1 MTQWKP
7 WIHGLAGASATLLA
21 GGAQAV
27 QYDIGDTQI
36 NVGGYLRQ
44 YVSTNLS
51 DNKDLR
57 GDDQF
62 DVSMLR
68 SVVQLNAD
76 TQVGPLFFKAIGRI
90 ARERLTSYSED
101 LEDEHNARF
110 GGAPF
115 FVPRKTDFND
125 QYNEQELREFYVAFD
140 LGERLGFT
148 VGRQQVVWGESD
160 FFQAMDIVQGYDF
173 RWRAF
178 LEPEN
183 EDTRRPLAMINGQ
196 VKVPELNGT
205 LQVLLRPGGW
215 GRDYDIGSL
224 YDTFG
229 GRWAPQKDKGTDIL
243 SFLRYNYNH
252 SDGDVEDTTWGLR
265 WSGLAGPV
273 QYTLNYL
280 RWFGTDP
287 VVDSIWNPTANM
299 DDLKGLWGSLYFP
312 KLSTYGFTASGY
324 VEPVDAVFSTE
335 IAYTKDKPY
344 NLLGSPDNCPFGG
357 TGCGGTLAG
366 QPLPS
371 LGGVSD
377 HDTVRAMV
385 RMDKQLRTEGLLG
398 TARPSL
404 FSVQVFDTWLLGY
417 DKRSVG
423 DPLAIVDGPGHA
435 AIKKEHS
442 TVATAILAMNYRY
455 DTINPTFAAGWDPS
469 NNGGFFIP
477 SVDLVYGE
485 HWRIRFE
492 ADLFFHDGDSK
503 FNSGNPWTAS
513 TDTHLFGYFAN
524 NNQLLMRAT
533 YQF

>member
-1 MTQWKP
+1 MRLHIDKRYWAVAP
-7 WIHGLAGASATLLA
+7 LTLLA
-21 GGAQAV
+21 VTGRAAQFEL
-27 QYDIGDTQI
+27 GDVDM

-44 YVSTNLS
+44 YVSVNLS
-51 DNKDLR
+51 DNKDLS
-57 GDDQF
+57 GEDTF

-68 SVVQLNAD
+68 SVLQLNAD

-90 ARERLTSYSED
+90 AREPLTSYSED
-101 LEDEHNARF
+101 LEDQHDARF

-115 FVPRKTDFND
+115 FVSRRTDFND
-125 QYNEQELREFYVAFD
+125 QYNEDELREFYVAFD
-140 LGERLGFT
+140 VGERLGFT
-148 VGRQQVVWGESD
+148 IGRQQVVWGETD
-160 FFQAMDIVQGYDF
+160 FFQAMDIVHGYDF

-183 EDTRRPLAMINGQ
+183 EDTRRPLAMVNAKL
-196 VKVPELNGT
+196 KVPELNGT
-205 LQVLLRPGGW
+205 LQLLLRPGGW
-215 GRDYDIGSL
+215 GRDHDIGSL

-229 GRWAPQKDKGTDIL
+229 GRWAPQKDRGTDIL
-243 SFLRYNYNH
+243 AFLRYNYEH

-287 VVDSIWNPTANM
+287 VIDSRWNPTAGM
-299 DDLKGLWGSLYFP
+299 GDLKGLWGSLYFP
-312 KLSTYGFTASGY
+312 KLSTYGFTASAY

-335 IAYTKDKPY
+335 VAYTKDKPY
-344 NLLGSPDNCPFGG
+344 NLLGSPANCFDPLNPL
-357 TGCGGTLAG
+357 TC

-371 LGGVSD
+371 LGGVTD
-377 HDTVRAMV
+377 RDTIRAMV
-385 RMDKQLRTEGLLG
+385 RMDKQVRTQGLLG

-417 DKRSVG
+417 DPRSNG

-435 AIKKEHS
+435 AVKKEHS
-442 TVATAILAMNYRY
+442 TVATAILALNYKY

-503 FNSGNPWTAS
+503 FRSGDPWTAS
-513 TDTHLFGYFAN
+513 ADTHLFGYFAN
-524 NNQLLMRAT
+524 NNQFLMRAT

>member
-1 MTQWKP
+1 MKKIIKP
-7 WIHGLAGASATLLA
+7 TLLAAPVALLAGAASA
-21 GGAQAV
+21 AQFEV
-27 QYDIGDTQI
+27 GDARF

-51 DNKDLR
+51 DNKDLS
-57 GDDQF
+57 GDQKF
-62 DVSMLR
+62 DISMLR
-68 SVVQLNAD
+68 SVVQVNAD
-76 TQVGPLFFKAIGRI
+76 AQLGDVFVKAIGRV
-90 ARERLTSYSED
+90 AREPLTSYSED
-101 LEDEHNARF
+101 LEDLHNARF

-115 FVPRKTDFND
+115 FVSRKTDFND
-125 QYNEQELREFYVAFD
+125 QYNEDELREFYIAFP
-140 LGERLGFT
+140 LGKRLDFT
-148 VGRQQVVWGESD
+148 IGRQQVVWGETD

-196 VKVPELNGT
+196 IKVPELDGT

-215 GRDYDIGSL
+215 GRDHDIGSL

-229 GRWAPQKDKGTDIL
+229 GRWAPQKDRGTDIPA
-243 SFLRYNYNH
+243 FLRYNYNH

-287 VVDSIWNPTANM
+287 VIDSIWNPKGNAG
-299 DDLKGLWGSLYFP
+299 DLKGLWGSLYFP
-312 KLSTYGFTASGY
+312 KLSTYGFTASGH

-335 IAYTKDKPY
+335 VAYTKDKPY
-344 NLLGSPDNCPFGG
+344 NLLGSPGNCFDPANPL
-357 TGCGGTLAG
+357 TC

-371 LGGVSD
+371 LGGVTD

-385 RMDKQLRTEGLLG
+385 RMDKQLKTEGLLG

-404 FSVQVFDTWLLGY
+404 FSVQLFDTWLLGY

-423 DPLAIVDGPGHA
+423 DPRAVVDGPGHA
-435 AIKKEHS
+435 AVKKEHS

-455 DTINPTFAAGWDPS
+455 DTINPTLAAGWDPS

-492 ADLFFHDGDSK
+492 ADFFFHDGDSK
-503 FNSGNPWTAS
+503 FSDGDPWTAS
-513 TDTHLFGYFAN
+513 ADTHLFGYFAN

>member
-1 MTQWKP
+1 MSCIKTWQRC
-7 WIHGLAGASATLLA
+7 LASAAATLAAGAVHS
-21 GGAQAV
+21 V
-27 QYDIGDTQI
+27 QLDLGDVDL

-57 GDDQF
+57 GDQRF

-76 TQVGPLFFKAIGRI
+76 TQLGPLFFKAIGRV
-90 ARERLTSYSED
+90 AREPLTSYSED
-101 LEDEHNARF
+101 LEDLHNTRF
-110 GGAPF
+110 GPF
-115 FVPRKTDFND
+115 VRRTDFNE
-125 QYNEQELREFYVAFD
+125 QYNENELREFYVAFD
-140 LGERLGFT
+140 VGDRLSVT
-148 VGRQQVVWGESD
+148 AGRQQVVWGETD
-160 FFQAMDIVQGYDF
+160 FFQAMDIVHGYDF

-183 EDTRRPLAMINGQ
+183 EDTRRPLAMLNAQI
-196 VKVPELNGT
+196 KVPELGGT
-205 LQVLLRPGGW
+205 MQVLLRPGGW
-215 GRDYDIGSL
+215 GRDHDIGSL

-229 GRWAPQKDKGTDIL
+229 GRWAPQKDKGTDIQT
-243 SFLRYNYNH
+243 FLRYNYEH

-265 WSGLAGPV
+265 WSGIAGPV

-287 VVDSIWNPTANM
+287 VIDSAFNPATG
-299 DDLKGLWGSLYFP
+299 DPGDRKGIWGSLYFP

-335 IAYTKDKPY
+335 VAYTKDKPY
-344 NLLGSPDNCPFGG
+344 NLLGCPAPAM
-357 TGCGGTLAG
+357 GCNPA
-366 QPLPS
+366 PLPS
-371 LGGVSD
+371 LGGVTN
-377 HDTVRAMV
+377 HDTIRAMG
-385 RMDKQLRTEGLLG
+385 RMDKQLRTEGWLG

-404 FSVQVFDTWLLGY
+404 FSVQLFDTWLLGY
-417 DKRSVG
+417 DEKSVG
-423 DPLAIVDGPGHA
+423 DPRAVVDGPGHA

-442 TVATAILAMNYRY
+442 TVATAILALNYRY

-485 HWRIRFE
+485 HWRLRFE
-492 ADLFFHDGDSK
+492 ADFFFHDGDSK
-503 FNSGNPWTAS
+503 FRSGNPWTAS
-513 TDTHLFGYFAN
+513 ADTHLFGYFAN

>member
-1 MTQWKP
+1 MQDTTW
-7 WIHGLAGASATLLA
+7 WRLGVAAATALAA
-21 GGAQAV
+21 GGAGAV
-27 QYDIGDTQI
+27 QLDLGDVDL

-57 GDDQF
+57 GDQQF

-76 TQVGPLFFKAIGRI
+76 TQVGPLFFKAIGRV
-90 ARERLTSYSED
+90 AREPLTSYSED
-101 LEDEHNARF
+101 LEDLHDARF

-125 QYNEQELREFYVAFD
+125 QYNEDELREFYVAFD
-140 LGERLGFT
+140 VGERLSVT
-148 VGRQQVVWGESD
+148 AGRQQVVWGETD
-160 FFQAMDIVQGYDF
+160 FFQAMDIVHGYDF

-183 EDTRRPLAMINGQ
+183 EDTRRPLAMLNAQI
-196 VKVPELNGT
+196 KVPELGGT
-205 LQVLLRPGGW
+205 MQVLLRPGGW
-215 GRDYDIGSL
+215 GRDHDIGSL

-229 GRWAPQKDKGTDIL
+229 GRWAPQKDRGTDIL
-243 SFLRYNYNH
+243 SFLRYNYEH

-265 WSGLAGPV
+265 WSGIAGPV

-280 RWFGTDP
+280 HWFGTDP
-287 VVDSIWNPTANM
+287 VIDSIWNPTANLN
-299 DDLKGLWGSLYFP
+299 DLKGLWGSLYFP
-312 KLSTYGFTASGY
+312 KLTTYGFTASGY

-335 IAYTKDKPY
+335 VAYTEDKPY
-344 NLLGSPDNCPFGG
+344 NLLGSPTNCFDPANPL
-357 TGCGGTLAG
+357 TC

-371 LGGVSD
+371 LGGVTE
-377 HDTVRAMV
+377 HDTIRAMV
-385 RMDKQLRTEGLLG
+385 RMDKQLKTEGWLG

-404 FSVQVFDTWLLGY
+404 FSVQLFDTWLLGY
-417 DKRSVG
+417 DEKSVG
-423 DPLAIVDGPGHA
+423 DPRAVVDGPGHA

-442 TVATAILAMNYRY
+442 TVATAILALNYRY

-485 HWRIRFE
+485 HWRLRFE
-492 ADLFFHDGDSK
+492 ADFFFHDGDSK
-503 FNSGNPWTAS
+503 FNDGNPWTTSA
-513 TDTHLFGYFAN
+513 DTHLFGYFAN